1 VVAAGVASSLVG
13 LALRAPMLL
22 RAYDPVMLG
31 YAPGTVLL
39 YLLLVLLFRQRVRAR
54 GTVALAV
61 LTTLV
66 SLGLLVWTGATYGAR
81 NRVRALV
88 EQDSVVG
95 RPTLRAYLAL
105 TDRDGDG
112 YAFAFG
118 GSDCNDREGSVHPGS
133 VDLEG
138 DGVDADCFDGDGSRD
153 VADFGTGAL
162 RPAAGRACG
171 PRTSCSCPSTRCGRI
186 TSAAWATS
194 ATPPP

>member
-1 VVAAGVASSLVG
+1 
-13 LALRAPMLL
+13 M
-22 RAYDPVMLG
+22 
-31 YAPGTVLL
+31 
-39 YLLLVLLFRQRVRAR
+39 LLFRQRLRVR

-95 RPTLRAYLAL
+95 RPTLRAYLSL

-153 VADFGTGAL
+153 VADFGTGHYAPRPAGLQTPNILLVSIDAL
-162 RPAAGRACG
+162 RPDHLGCMG
-171 PRTSCSCPSTRCGRI
+171 YELSLI
-186 TSAAWATS
+186 HI
-194 ATPPP
+194 